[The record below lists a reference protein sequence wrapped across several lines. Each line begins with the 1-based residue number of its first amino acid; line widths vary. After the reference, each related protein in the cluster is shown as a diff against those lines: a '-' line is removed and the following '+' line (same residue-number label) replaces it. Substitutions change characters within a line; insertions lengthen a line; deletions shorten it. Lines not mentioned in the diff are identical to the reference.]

1 MSDSLSDGFIHV
13 EYNSAY
19 NAADDMVN
27 QTRAIEGT
35 LSNLE
40 QELNELKQT
49 WYGGDAEVYKQ
60 KQAAWDA
67 ALTTMQ
73 NLLSSH
79 AGLLTDVSDQYK
91 YTENSL
97 SQLWSEVSIGS

>member
-1 MSDSLSDGFIHV
+1 MSDNLTDGYIHV

-35 LSNLE
+35 LSSLE

-49 WYGGDAEVYKQ
+49 WYGSDAEVYKQ

-73 NLLSSH
+73 QLLNSH
-79 AGLLTDVSDQYK
+79 AGLLTDVSDQYQ

-97 SQLWSEVSIGS
+97 SQLWSEVSIGR